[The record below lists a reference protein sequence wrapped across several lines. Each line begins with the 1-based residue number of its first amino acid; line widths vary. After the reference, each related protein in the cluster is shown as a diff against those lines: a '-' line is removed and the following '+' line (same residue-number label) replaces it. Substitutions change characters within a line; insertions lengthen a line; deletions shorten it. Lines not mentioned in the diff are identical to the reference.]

1 MHTQLNQQH
10 LAKCLVIALAL
21 LLAASLHAADVA
33 NLTGENLKDAGQKPA
48 ALNAQALG
56 QNMAGAA
63 AVAALGAAR
72 AAEFHV
78 ATNGSDAN
86 RGTKSAPFRTIR
98 HAADLAQPGDIITVH
113 AGIYRERI
121 NPPRGGTSD
130 AQRITYQAARGE
142 TVVITGSEVVTNWV
156 KIDADLWQAVVLNSF
171 FGSTLSEG

>member
-1 MHTQLNQQH
+1 MKKT
-10 LAKCLVIALAL
+10 LASLAALVILATPGSV
-21 LLAASLHAADVA
+21 LAGD
-33 NLTGENLKDAGQKPA
+33 NIGTGGTITYTDAGGT
-48 ALNAQALG
+48 LV
-56 QNMAGAA
+56 GAPT
-63 AVAALGAAR
+63 VG
-72 AAEFHV
+72 
-78 ATNGSDAN
+78 
-86 RGTKSAPFRTIR
+86 
-98 HAADLAQPGDIITVH
+98 GDIITAH